1 MIHLSL
7 EEELG
12 VKSSDVANGEVTK
25 NGSEREST
33 TEGCIRTQLQQA
45 IYDFMIIRCKGC
57 F

>member
-12 VKSSDVANGEVTK
+12 IKSSDVVNGEVTK

-45 IYDFMIIRCKGC
+45 IYDFMIIECKGC